1 MKIGLL
7 SGEFPPQ
14 LGGIADFT
22 RILATQLAGRGHAVR
37 VITTQSAQAAQH
49 FSAQYTVHPIARQ
62 WGWLDLW
69 RMRQCS
75 ADLDIVNL
83 QYQAA
88 AFGAMRL
95 PIHLAPSWLRPPLV
109 ITFHDL
115 RAPYLFPKA
124 GGLRAQALR
133 RFAANAAGVITTNVA
148 DAAELAATS
157 QLQRS
162 ATIPIGSNLQQ
173 PAACAPAQWRAAH
186 GVAADEILLGYFGF
200 LNASKGGETLLRALA
215 ALCQS
220 GMQARVVLIGGSA
233 GASDKT
239 DAAHT
244 RQLLELAQTL
254 GVSGQV
260 LRTGFLSEADT
271 VAALQSCTMMVQ
283 PYADGASLRR
293 GTLLAC
299 LASGCPTITT
309 HPATPIAELQHN
321 VNVHLV
327 PPNDPAAIAAAVR
340 TLQADAALRERIAHG
355 ASALAANFDWASI
368 ARCTEEFFGAVLAAA
383 AQNIVRR

>member
-69 RMRQCS
+69 RMRQCT

-95 PIHLAPSWLRPPLV
+95 PIHLAPSRLRPPLV

-124 GGLRAQALR
+124 GGLRAQVLQ

-157 QLQRS
+157 KLRRV
-162 ATIPIGSNLQQ
+162 AIIPIGSNLQH
-173 PAACAPAQWRAAH
+173 PAACTPAQWRAAH
-186 GVAADEILLGYFGF
+186 GVSADEILLGYFGF
-200 LNASKGGETLLRALA
+200 LNTSKGGEILMRALA
-215 ALCQS
+215 ELRQS
-220 GMQARVVLIGGSA
+220 GMHARVVLIGGSA

-244 RQLLELAQTL
+244 RQLFELEQTL
-254 GVSGQV
+254 GIAGQV

-271 VAALQSCTMMVQ
+271 VAALQSCSMMVQ

-293 GTLLAC
+293 GSLLAC
-299 LASGCPTITT
+299 LASGCATVTT

-327 PPNDPAAIAAAVR
+327 PPNDPAATAAAVR

-368 ARCTEEFFGAVLAAA
+368 ARRTEEFFGAVLAATA
-383 AQNIVRR
+383 HSILTR